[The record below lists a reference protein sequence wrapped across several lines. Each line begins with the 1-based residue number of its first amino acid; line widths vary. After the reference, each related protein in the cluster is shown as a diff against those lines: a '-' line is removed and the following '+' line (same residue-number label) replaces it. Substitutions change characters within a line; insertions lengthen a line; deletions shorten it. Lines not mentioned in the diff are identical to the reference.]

1 MNYFKACISNSII
14 EVNFIVEY
22 FILKI
27 KIIINLT
34 S

>member
-1 MNYFKACISNSII
+1 MNYFKACISNRII